1 MSEKFLNEWLE
12 TLANDTD
19 VTSNKNLMLQK
30 EAMIIRKIF
39 IKKNLDEDF
48 NISLDGLNKII
59 QAATDEKLIKQENKF
74 EALLNKFN
82 VFIKI
87 SIPVLAASGI
97 FIFILFPNIMPNKK
111 YSYQIASLADP
122 SILEGSSINA
132 KSISR
137 SIDMLQ
143 LKEDSRK
150 RHDLIF
156 KKKIISVTNIKK
168 MTKDIE
174 NISNNK
180 FAYEWIQLLEI
191 NSSNI
196 SQEIIFDARLLTE
209 IIKED
214 QYEYISVKIY
224 NLTDPQN
231 KLLQE
236 QLEFEAPTTVKWFI
250 TIGDGWS
257 NQN

>member
-1 MSEKFLNEWLE
+1 VSEKFLNEWLE

-30 EAMIIRKIF
+30 EAMIVRKIF

-74 EALLNKFN
+74 EAILNKFN

-87 SIPVLAASGI
+87 SVPVLAASGI
-97 FIFILFPNIMPNKK
+97 FIFILLPNIMPNKK
-111 YSYQIASLADP
+111 DSYQIASLADP
-122 SILEGSSINA
+122 SILEGSTVNATSIY
-132 KSISR
+132 R

-143 LKEDSRK
+143 LKEDNRK
-150 RHDLIF
+150 KQDLIF

-168 MTKDIE
+168 LTKDIE
-174 NISNNK
+174 NISNDK
-180 FAYEWIQLLEI
+180 FAHEWIKLLEI
-191 NSSNI
+191 NSLNT
-196 SQEIIFDARLLTE
+196 SQKIIFDARLLTE
-209 IIKED
+209 IINED
-214 QYEYISVKIY
+214 KYEYISVKIY

-231 KLLQE
+231 KLLQN
-236 QLEFEAPTTVKWFI
+236 QLAFDVPMTTTWFI